1 MNLGTA
7 HFCRAKDGE
16 CVHGETLSIEVIG
29 TVNQVV
35 ERFGA
40 TSNQSAQD
48 FDCRSN
54 IVYDVPSA
62 RNGDRSRFIGI
73 PY

>member
-1 MNLGTA
+1 VNLGTA
-7 HFCRAKDGE
+7 HFCWAKDGE

-40 TSNQSAQD
+40 TSSQSAHPM
-48 FDCRSN
+48 
-54 IVYDVPSA
+54 V
-62 RNGDRSRFIGI
+62 RFQLQE
-73 PY
+73 